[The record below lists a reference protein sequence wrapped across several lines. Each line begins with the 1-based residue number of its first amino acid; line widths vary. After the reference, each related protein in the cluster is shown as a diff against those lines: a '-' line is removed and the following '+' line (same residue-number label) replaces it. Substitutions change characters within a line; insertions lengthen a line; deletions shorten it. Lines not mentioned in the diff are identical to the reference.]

1 MFIVIF
7 FKRCNFT
14 LKFGCNT
21 ETENLAWPQH
31 LQSVTSHHWLALRTG
46 RRARLGYD
54 IEEENVYHRHGTL
67 KSI

>member
-14 LKFGCNT
+14 LKFGCKT
-21 ETENLAWPQH
+21 VTENLARPLQ
-31 LQSVTSHHWLALRTG
+31 LQSVSSDHWLALRTG

-54 IEEENVYHRHGTL
+54 IE
-67 KSI
+67 